1 MLVNDKTDEQRLVG
15 WFLKSHIFQG
25 HMTLDGG
32 WGLMGLIIDGG
43 FFVVGSFVALW
54 VERSL

>member
-1 MLVNDKTDEQRLVG
+1 LVSE
-15 WFLKSHIFQG
+15 SHIFQG